1 MGSNF
6 TALCSALRGPVQ
18 SRANATADRAGE
30 TLGSKLDRNWV
41 QSRCFPKRDGWRL
54 EGHGLFSYHMQKGIT
69 RNMLSDKEKSEIRK
83 GNEDTAVADTA
94 LSILFPYE

>member
-1 MGSNF
+1 
-6 TALCSALRGPVQ
+6 
-18 SRANATADRAGE
+18 
-30 TLGSKLDRNWV
+30 
-41 QSRCFPKRDGWRL
+41 
-54 EGHGLFSYHMQKGIT
+54 MQKGIT